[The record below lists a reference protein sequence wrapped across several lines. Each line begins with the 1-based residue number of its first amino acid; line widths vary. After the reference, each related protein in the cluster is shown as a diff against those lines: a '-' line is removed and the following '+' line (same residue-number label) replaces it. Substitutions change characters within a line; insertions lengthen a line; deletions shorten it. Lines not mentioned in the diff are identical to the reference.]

1 MSDLTFSVLGVE
13 VEPYAAVPV
22 LTARLRIEE
31 ATGEAVHAIALRCQ
45 VRIEPQRRR
54 YSDDEESGLLDMFG
68 RRQRWGDTL
77 KPFLWMHSTA
87 MVQGFSESSEVDLPL
102 PCTYDFDVAGAKY
115 LSALHDGEIPL
126 VFLFSGTVFTRGSTG
141 FGVQQIP
148 WNKDVTHRM
157 PVQVWRDL
165 IDTYFPNSGW
175 VRMNRDTLDAL
186 AQFRFARGL
195 TTWDDTVGALLAV
208 AKEVVR

>member
-1 MSDLTFSVLGVE
+1 MSELTFSVLGVD

-22 LTARLRIEE
+22 LTARLRIEDAAAE
-31 ATGEAVHAIALRCQ
+31 PVHAIALRCQ

-68 RRQRWGDTL
+68 RRQRWPDTL

-87 MVQGFSESSEVDLPL
+87 MVQGFAGSCEVDLPL
-102 PCTYDFDVAGAKY
+102 PCSYDFDVAGAKY
-115 LSALHDGEIPL
+115 LSALRDGEIPL

-148 WNKDVTHRM
+148 WDNDVSYRL
-157 PVQVWRDL
+157 PVPVWREAM
-165 IDTYFPNSGW
+165 DTFFPNSGW
-175 VRMNRDTLDAL
+175 IRMRRDTLDAL
-186 AQFRFARGL
+186 AQFRYARGL
-195 TTWDDTVGALLAV
+195 TGWDETVEALLAG
-208 AKEVVR
+208 ATADVR

>member
-1 MSDLTFSVLGVE
+1 MTELTFSVRDVE

-22 LTARLRIEE
+22 LTAGLRIEE

-68 RRQRWGDTL
+68 RRQRWPNTL

-87 MVQGFSESSEVDLPL
+87 MVQGFSGSCEVDLPL
-102 PCTYDFDVAGAKY
+102 PCTYDFDVAGSKY
-115 LSALHDGEIPL
+115 LAALRDGEIPL

-141 FGVQQIP
+141 FGVAQIP
-148 WNKDVTHRM
+148 WDKDVSYRM
-157 PVQVWRDL
+157 PVQVWREL

-175 VRMNRDTLDAL
+175 LRMQRGSLDAL

-195 TTWDDTVGALLAV
+195 TSWDDTVETLLAE
-208 AKEVVR
+208 AREVVS